1 MKKRKL
7 SVLVSLLLVVLP
19 SVAYAYYSYA
29 LDLSNSSDETAI
41 DFVVESGQGVE
52 EIANTLER
60 KGLIRSAALFQLYTA
75 LSKLSSRLQAG
86 EYQIPQNLNLKE
98 VVEVLQ
104 HGTFEEKIT
113 FIEGWRREEFAEAI
127 SAKFN
132 PEAEQVR
139 YGASVQSSKLTGA
152 EFLRETE
159 GLEGYLFPDTYFV
172 STETTAEELVR
183 MMREN
188 FGNKIK
194 RDTIELKG
202 ITFEELVIIASM
214 VEREGAAVEDKPV
227 VAGVLFNRLLN
238 NWPLQVDATVQY
250 ALGYQEEGCKS
261 PEALCEGGWW
271 KKSVTFEDLEVD
283 SPYNTYKNPGLPPAP
298 ICNPGLASLEAAF
311 NPAETDYWYY
321 VSDSEGRMHFAE
333 TIEQHNENVAKY
345 VR

>member
-1 MKKRKL
+1 MATRGN
-7 SVLVSLLLVVLP
+7 
-19 SVAYAYYSYA
+19 AETI
-29 LDLSNSSDETAI
+29 NSK
-41 DFVVESGQGVE
+41 F
-52 EIANTLER
+52 EIRN
-60 KGLIRSAALFQLYTA
+60 
-75 LSKLSSRLQAG
+75 
-86 EYQIPQNLNLKE
+86 
-98 VVEVLQ
+98 
-104 HGTFEEKIT
+104 
-113 FIEGWRREEFAEAI
+113 
-127 SAKFN
+127 
-132 PEAEQVR
+132 
-139 YGASVQSSKLTGA
+139 SKLTAA

-188 FGNKIK
+188 FENKIE

-202 ITFEELVIIASM
+202 ITFEDLVIIASM

-250 ALGYQEEGCKS
+250 ALGYQGEED
-261 PEALCEGGWW
+261 GWW